1 MSSLLNKIPNEIRDI
16 STLVVGNGFAIF
28 IPVLVSPIISR
39 MYTSGDFGVFT
50 IYVAMISLI
59 SSFATGRYDFAILM
73 AKTKNNAQQLY
84 KVALSLAAIISLLVF
99 LVVLF
104 FDDTILSVFSV
115 ESMGWLVY
123 LVPVNIFLYAAIH
136 ANQNGLNREK
146 DYNAI
151 SVGKTIRSV
160 FVGGIQVGL
169 GAIGYLGSG
178 LILGKLSGDLFSSAY
193 LTSRLNKIDHYLT
206 SSYSF
211 RRASYVMRK
220 YEKFLKVNAP
230 HAFVNAL
237 SLSVTPMIIGYF
249 FNKDIVG
256 FYGLSYM
263 VCILPVQLVGTAFYQ
278 VFSQKVSVMFN
289 NGEGLNAYTKK
300 TIKLLFGLSIV
311 PFTVLTIFG
320 PELFSFVFGA
330 EWVTSGEYVQILAPF
345 LFLVFILSPITY
357 IPLIYEE
364 QNKSFYFEVTL
375 FLSRVVALSVGAS
388 LGNIYLALALFS
400 GVSIFIQTINLLWV
414 VSLTNKYH
422 TSV

>member
-39 MYTSGDFGVFT
+39 MYSSGDFGVFT
-50 IYVAMISLI
+50 IYVAMISLV
-59 SSFATGRYDFAILM
+59 SSFASGRYDFAILM
-73 AKTKNNAQQLY
+73 AKTKHNAQQLY

-99 LVVLF
+99 LIVLF

-123 LVPVNIFLYAAIH
+123 LVPINIFLYAAIH

-160 FVGGIQVGL
+160 FVGGVQVGL

-193 LTSRLNKIDHYLT
+193 LTSRLNRIDRYL
-206 SSYSF
+206 SSSF
-211 RRASYVMRK
+211 SMRRASYVMKK

-249 FNKDIVG
+249 FNENIVG

-278 VFSQKVSVMFN
+278 VFSQKISVMFN

-300 TIKLLFGLSIV
+300 TIRLLFGLSIV
-311 PFTVLTIFG
+311 PFAVLMIFG

-330 EWVTSGEYVQILAPF
+330 EWITSGEYVQILAPF

-400 GVSIFIQTINLLWV
+400 GVSILVQTINLLWV
-414 VSLTNKYH
+414 VNLTKKH
-422 TSV
+422 HPSV